1 MKFISPIVLLLILI
15 SGIKA
20 ETEPYSIHLE
30 QITIPGSPKIHSF
43 AFADYNGKWLFVGGR
58 INGMHGFDGPTSFPK
73 QYSNKNI
80 FVVDPQSQQTY
91 SRNIFSN
98 LNFAVA
104 DPLRSTNM
112 QYYFDG
118 SKLYITGGFGYDSTS
133 NGLLTFP
140 ALTVIDVP
148 QIIQAIIDGT
158 SIAPYVRQINDE
170 RMRVCGGE
178 MYKLGEY
185 FYLVGGHNFTGSY
198 TTFVNDQVYTN
209 QLRKFKITDNISLT
223 SITDYSS
230 LTDTVNLHRRD
241 MNLVPAIRPDG
252 VSKYLIL
259 YGGVFRY
266 DKDLP
271 FLNPVYIDESGAVTD
286 NSFEQKMSQYTC
298 SFFSAFN
305 SADGSMH
312 TTFLGGTSLYYY
324 DEVSQMQIRDTL
336 VPFINDVTTL
346 TKKANGVSAEVIS
359 DTKMPALLGTNA
371 KFIINPGI
379 PKYDNGVIRL
389 NEISGK
395 TFIGYVFG
403 GIRAFLPNNTPSFPS
418 EYIFKVH
425 ITPQTIGINT
435 ISANSPGSFNL
446 HQNFPNPF
454 NPVTKIRFE
463 IPESQNVKLTVF
475 NSLGEKVT
483 ELVNREFSPGI
494 YETEFSS
501 ETAEGSLSSGVY
513 YFNLTAETFSETKK
527 MLLLK

>member
-1 MKFISPIVLLLILI
+1 MKFISPVVFSLLLI
-15 SGIKA
+15 SGIRA
-20 ETEPYSIHLE
+20 ENEPYSIRLE
-30 QITIPGSPKIHSF
+30 QINIPGSPKIHSF

-73 QYSNKNI
+73 QYSNKNM

-91 SRNIFSN
+91 SRNIFN
-98 LNFAVA
+98 DLNFTVA

-112 QYYFDG
+112 QYFFDG
-118 SKLYITGGFGYDSTS
+118 IKLYMTGGFGYDSTS
-133 NGLLTFP
+133 NELITFSS
-140 ALTVIDVP
+140 LTVIDVP

-170 RMRVCGGE
+170 RLRVCGGE

-198 TTFVNDQVYTN
+198 TIFVNDQVYTN
-209 QLRKFKITDNISLT
+209 QLRKFKISDNFSQVG
-223 SITDYSS
+223 ITDYSA

-252 VSKYLIL
+252 TGKYLIL

-266 DKDLP
+266 DADLP
-271 FLNPVYIDESGAVTD
+271 FLNPVYIDENGAYTD
-286 NSFEQKMSQYTC
+286 HSFEQKMSQYTC

-324 DEVSQMQIRDTL
+324 DEASHMQIRDTL
-336 VPFINDVTTL
+336 VPFINDITTL

-371 KFIINPGI
+371 RFIINPDI
-379 PKYDNGVIRL
+379 PKFDNGVIKL

-418 EYIFKVH
+418 EYILKVY
-425 ITPQTIGINT
+425 ITPKTIGINT
-435 ISANSPGSFNL
+435 LSVTNPGSFKL

-463 IPESQNVKLTVF
+463 ISKSQPVKLTVF
-475 NSLGEKVT
+475 NALGEKIAVLT
-483 ELVNREFSPGI
+483 DGNLSPGI

-501 ETAEGSLSSGVY
+501 ETADVSLSSGVY
-513 YFNLTAETFSETKK
+513 YYNLTADTFSETKK